1 MEDLNSSHHKRP
13 EELGEMTDGSLHS
26 PLSGSVAIGK
36 ISLDS
41 VCILTKFKAVNI
53 DIYMLVLHYRTFF
66 SELELHW
73 F

>member
-1 MEDLNSSHHKRP
+1 MEDLNSSHHTRP

-26 PLSGSVAIGK
+26 PLSGSAGSVAIGK

-53 DIYMLVLHYRTFF
+53 DIYTCFAL
-66 SELELHW
+66 
-73 F
+73 

>member
-13 EELGEMTDGSLHS
+13 EELGEMTDGSLRS
-26 PLSGSVAIGK
+26 PLRGSAGSAGSVAIGK

-53 DIYMLVLHYRTFF
+53 DIYAGFAL
-66 SELELHW
+66 
-73 F
+73 